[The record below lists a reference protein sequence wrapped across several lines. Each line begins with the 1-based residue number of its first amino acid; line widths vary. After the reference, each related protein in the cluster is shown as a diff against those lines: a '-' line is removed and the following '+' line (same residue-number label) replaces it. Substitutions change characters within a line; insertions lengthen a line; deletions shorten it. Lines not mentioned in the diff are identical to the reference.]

1 MTVNEMI
8 DSTKEMLTPKDVAEV
23 LGCDPYT
30 INVQVKQDIAEGV
43 NSFGFPISKIGCR
56 VRIPRRAFLRFILG
70 TEGEE
75 EKA

>member
-1 MTVNEMI
+1 MTLQQII

-30 INVQVKQDIAEGV
+30 INVQVRQDIAAGV
-43 NSFGFPISKIGCR
+43 NSFGFPISKIGTR
-56 VRIPRRAFLRFILG
+56 VRIPRRAFLRFVLG
-70 TEGEE
+70 EEKE

>member
-1 MTVNEMI
+1 MTLQQIM

-30 INVQVKQDIAEGV
+30 INVQVRQDIAAGV
-43 NSFGFPISKIGCR
+43 NSFGFPISKIGTR
-56 VRIPRRAFLRFILG
+56 VRIPRRAFLRFVLG
-70 TEGEE
+70 EEKE

>member
-1 MTVNEMI
+1 MTIKEI
-8 DSTKEMLTPKDVAEV
+8 QSSTKEMLTPSDIAEI
-23 LGCDPYT
+23 LGCAPYT
-30 INVQVKQDIAEGV
+30 INVQVKQDIADGV

>member
-1 MTVNEMI
+1 MTLEQIMQ
-8 DSTKEMLTPKDVAEV
+8 SSKEMLTPADVAEV
-23 LGCDPYT
+23 LGCDPYN
-30 INVQVKQDIAEGV
+30 INIQVRQDIAAGV
-43 NSFGFPISKIGCR
+43 NSFGFPISKIGSR

>member
-1 MTVNEMI
+1 MTLQQIM

-43 NSFGFPISKIGCR
+43 NSFGFPISKIGTR
-56 VRIPRRAFLRFILG
+56 VRIPRRAFLRFVLG
-70 TEGEE
+70 EEKE

>member
-1 MTVNEMI
+1 MTLQQII

-43 NSFGFPISKIGCR
+43 NSFGFPISKIGTR
-56 VRIPRRAFLRFILG
+56 VRIPRRAFLRFVLG
-70 TEGEE
+70 EEKE

>member
-1 MTVNEMI
+1 MTLQQIM

-30 INVQVKQDIAEGV
+30 INVQVKQDIAAGV
-43 NSFGFPISKIGCR
+43 NSFGFPISKIGTR
-56 VRIPRRAFLRFILG
+56 IKIPRRAFLRFVLG
-70 TEGEE
+70 EEKE